1 MTFASIEYLIFLPIV
16 FFLYWTVCRKNK
28 NLQNALIVLAS
39 LFFYGFWDWRFL
51 GLLLLT
57 AFSTYFAGLWLQK
70 LDSSSSPHRD
80 RKRWWIFFGTVVLN
94 LGILFGFKYFNFFIQ
109 AFVDTFSLFGKELS
123 VSTLRIV
130 LPVGI
135 SFYTFTALSYSI
147 DVYQR
152 KVEATKDV
160 LAYLAYVTFFPS
172 ILSGPISRATKQ
184 LPQYFH
190 KREFNYDMAVGA
202 CKAILWGGVLKLCLA
217 DRLGLYVD
225 AVYGN
230 IANHNGTTLLLASI
244 LYTIQ
249 IYADFAGY
257 SLMAIGSGK
266 LLGIELQTNFV
277 RPYFAKTVTEFWR
290 RWHISLTT
298 WFRDYIYF
306 PLGGNRVKKAHWMLN
321 TMIVF
326 VVSGLWHGAEYTFL
340 IWGAFHGLC
349 MIVERVIYGN
359 KIKEISD
366 RLTFLNVIRIVF
378 TFCIVS
384 FAWIFFR
391 ADNYADA
398 VMIIGKILAS
408 HGSIFTDPDTMLYAM
423 VFSIFVFI
431 VDFVQEFGKDSLKL
445 LNSKLLII
453 RWVTYIALIVV
464 IILFGVLDGG
474 SFIYFQF

>member
-1 MTFASIEYLIFLPIV
+1 MTFASIEYIIFLPVV
-16 FFLYWTVCRKNK
+16 FLLYWIVCKKKK
-28 NLQNALIVLAS
+28 NLQNWLIVLAS

-51 GLLLLT
+51 GLLLVS
-57 AFSTYFAGLWLQK
+57 AFSTFFAGIWMDGEHDQ
-70 LDSSSSPHRD
+70 
-80 RKRWWIFFGTVVLN
+80 RKRWWISFGTILLN
-94 LGILFGFKYFNFFIQ
+94 LGVLFGFKYFNFFVQ
-109 AFVDTFSLFGKELS
+109 AFVDSFHLFGKELY
-123 VSTLRIV
+123 VSTLRII

-152 KVEATKDV
+152 KVDATRDV
-160 LAYLAYVTFFPS
+160 LAYLAYITFFPS

-184 LPQYFH
+184 LPQFF
-190 KREFNYDMAVGA
+190 KRREFSYETAVSA
-202 CKAILWGGVLKLCLA
+202 CKSILWGGVLKLCLA
-217 DRLGLYVD
+217 DRLGIYVD
-225 AVYGN
+225 TVYGN
-230 IANHNGTTLLLASI
+230 IANHNGTTLLLTSV

-266 LLGIELQTNFV
+266 LLGIDLPTNFI
-277 RPYFAKTVTEFWR
+277 RPYFARTVTEFWR

-306 PLGGNRVKKAHWMLN
+306 PLGGNRVKKSRWMVN

-326 VVSGLWHGAEYTFL
+326 TVSGLWHGADYTFI

-349 MIVERVIYGN
+349 MIVERLIYGDR
-359 KIKEISD
+359 IKELSN
-366 RLTFLNVIRIVF
+366 RLTLMNVVRTAI

-391 ADNYADA
+391 AENLADA
-398 VMIIGKILAS
+398 SMIEW
-408 HGSIFTDPDTMLYAM
+408 SIFTD
-423 VFSIFVFI
+423 
-431 VDFVQEFGKDSLKL
+431 FGKPFVDSNTFSMTLIALAVVFMKDFADEFVPDVKL
-445 LNSKLLII
+445 LDSKVKFVRYATAILLIC
-453 RWVTYIALIVV
+453 YILS
-464 IILFGVLDGG
+464 FGVLNGG